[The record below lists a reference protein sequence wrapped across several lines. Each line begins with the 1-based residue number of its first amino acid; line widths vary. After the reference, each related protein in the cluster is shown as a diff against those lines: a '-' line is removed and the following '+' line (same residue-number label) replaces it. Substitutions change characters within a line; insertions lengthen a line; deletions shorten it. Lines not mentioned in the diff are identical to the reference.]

1 MLMPLLFILSSASD
15 CSKALKDE
23 AAGEQGASP
32 SKTDQKKRRHVKD
45 DPEAAEDEA
54 EHEPPTKKTKAKM
67 KKEPKIKNEDAA
79 DGSGNEALAIKK
91 STMTKK
97 ESKVKNE
104 DVEIRSENEEPANKK
119 TKAAIKKEKP
129 ASGDE
134 AESDFEQE
142 APPVKRGRKQAKKA
156 TVVDDSALRVKDE
169 SGDHENLP
177 PTITKK
183 ARAPRKAVKA
193 KKLKGEETETDGLVQ
208 APELEAPLAREEP
221 DQPSGLEAEATED
234 APKVKKGRK
243 PASKKAVN
251 GTAEDTKKV
260 VKVKVQIASRPI
272 D

>member
-1 MLMPLLFILSSASD
+1 MPLLFILSFASD
-15 CSKALKDE
+15 CSKALEDE
-23 AAGEQGASP
+23 AAGAQSASP
-32 SKTDQKKRRHVKD
+32 SKTDRKKRSHVKD

-54 EHEPPTKKTKAKM
+54 EHEPPTKKTKTKM

-79 DGSGNEALAIKK
+79 DGSGNEGLAIKK
-91 STMTKK
+91 STRTKK
-97 ESKVKNE
+97 ESKVKIE
-104 DVEIRSENEEPANKK
+104 DAEIRSENEGPANKK
-119 TKAAIKKEKP
+119 IKAAIKKGKN

-169 SGDHENLP
+169 NSDHETIP

-183 ARAPRKAVKA
+183 ARAPRKAVTA
-193 KKLKGEETETDGLVQ
+193 KKRKGKKTEADGLDQ
-208 APELEAPLAREEP
+208 ASELGTPLAGEEP
-221 DQPSGLEAEATED
+221 DQPSGFEAEASED

-243 PASKKAVN
+243 TASKKAVN

-260 VKVKVQIASRPI
+260 VKAKVQIASRPI

>member
-1 MLMPLLFILSSASD
+1 MSPLFILSCASD
-15 CSKALKDE
+15 CSKALEDE

-32 SKTDQKKRRHVKD
+32 RKTDQKKRSHVKD
-45 DPEAAEDEA
+45 DPEAAED

-79 DGSGNEALAIKK
+79 DRSGNEGLAIKK
-91 STMTKK
+91 TTMTKK

-104 DVEIRSENEEPANKK
+104 DAEIRSENEGPAKKK
-119 TKAAIKKEKP
+119 TKAAIKKEKI

-134 AESDFEQE
+134 AESDFEPE

-169 SGDHENLP
+169 SSDHEILP

-193 KKLKGEETETDGLVQ
+193 KKLKGEKTEADGLDQ
-208 APELEAPLAREEP
+208 ASELDTPLAGEEP
-221 DQPSGLEAEATED
+221 DQPSGLEADASEY

-243 PASKKAVN
+243 TASKKAVN

-260 VKVKVQIASRPI
+260 VKAKVQIASRPI